1 MLSFPGDRLTT
12 MGEHRGPYI
21 RWRDEIWPL
30 AVLLLLAAWYFFSF
44 YNRFAGLRS
53 GDGEFGGGMAFLA
66 GLRPYRDYFTAGPPL
81 NQLKAAVEL
90 TLFGKSLIVSRTL
103 GVLERLSIVVLL
115 YCWLRRSFSTSA
127 AMLASFIT
135 IIVSA
140 GDRTD
145 PIASYNH
152 DAILFAMIC
161 GFAASLSLEAI
172 KPRTALY
179 LGALAGVGAGL
190 SFLTKQTVGAA
201 AMVSVL
207 VFGSIAI
214 GKLRGTGRAAAWSV
228 AFLAGVASPVLAM
241 GFYLWRAGVLHTCL
255 TMLFVSGPAAKAS
268 RPFLFLSREIMIAGD
283 NWVWLML
290 GLIAI
295 MLSARAVWRASTSST
310 ANVDLGTR
318 RWVDGILWCSFVVVA
333 TAELLAHTSLPALVD
348 FGKSSV
354 YYVLFGCALL
364 GVVALFIGLRDKEKS
379 PSRILN
385 IALFAAL
392 AWSVAAALSL
402 SWPAFEAMTL
412 PGLGLLLAATIDGT
426 RGKWGQGFLYLVLAA
441 MVFIQIREKLD
452 MPFGFDHQDEA
463 AVRFATARSSQPE
476 LRDMKLSPEMTRL
489 LDDALLE
496 IRTNAKPDDTIFT
509 FPEMG
514 IFYALSGRRAPTWTD
529 SHNIDVVQD
538 SFARAEAERLLRS
551 RPAVIVYARP
561 TDTNMRQDER
571 VWREGRP
578 SGQRAMI
585 AALDSMLSDY
595 RLVGTY
601 QLLPDDNP
609 IRLYVRLQS
618 SVMGRSAKAALSEDS
633 GGNFGHRHGE
643 ISP

>member
-1 MLSFPGDRLTT
+1 MVSGDTLTT
-12 MGEHRGPYI
+12 MGEHRGRHV
-21 RWRDEIWPL
+21 RWRGEVWPL
-30 AVLLLLAAWYFFSF
+30 TILLLLAAWYFFSF

-53 GDGEFGGGMAFLA
+53 GDGEFGGGMVFLA
-66 GLRPYRDYFTAGPPL
+66 GRRPYRDYFTAGPPL
-81 NQLKAAVEL
+81 NQLKAALEL
-90 TLFGKSLIVSRTL
+90 TLFGKALIVSRAI
-103 GVLERLSIVVLL
+103 GVLERLSIAGLL
-115 YCWLRRSFSTSA
+115 YCWLRRTFSISA

-152 DAILFAMIC
+152 DAILFAIIC
-161 GFAASLSLEAI
+161 GFAASLSLDAI
-172 KPRTALY
+172 KPRSVVF
-179 LGALAGVGAGL
+179 LGALSGVGAGL

-214 GKLRGTGRAAAWSV
+214 AKLKGTGRSVAWSV
-228 AFLAGVASPVLAM
+228 AFLAGVIAPVFAVGL
-241 GFYLWRAGVLHTCL
+241 YLWRAGVLRACL
-255 TMLFVSGPAAKAS
+255 AMLFVSGPAAKAA

-283 NWVWLML
+283 NWVWLTL

-295 MLSARAVWRASTSST
+295 FLSARAVWSAAVSPTVNP
-310 ANVDLGTR
+310 AGATR
-318 RWVDGILWCSFVVVA
+318 SWISGILWGCFLVIA

-354 YYVLFGCALL
+354 YYVLVGCALL
-364 GVVALFIGLRDKEKS
+364 GVAALFIGLRNTEES
-379 PSRILN
+379 SSRILH

-392 AWSVAAALSL
+392 AWSVAASLSL

-412 PGLGLLLAATIDGT
+412 PGLGLLLAAAIDGT
-426 RGKWGQGFLYLVLAA
+426 RGKWGQGFLYLVMAA
-441 MVFIQIREKLD
+441 MVFIQVREKLE

-463 AVRFATARSSQPE
+463 AVRFATVQSRESE
-476 LRDMKLSPEMTRL
+476 LRGMKLPPEMTRL
-489 LDDALLE
+489 LDDTLLQ
-496 IRTNAKPDDTIFT
+496 IRSNAKPGDTIFT
-509 FPEMG
+509 YPEMG
-514 IFYALSGRRAPTWTD
+514 IFYAISGRNAPTWTD

-538 SFARAEAERLLRS
+538 SFARAEATRLLRS
-551 RPAVIVYARP
+551 QPTVIVYARP
-561 TDTNMRQDER
+561 TDANMKQDER

-578 SGQRAMI
+578 SGQRAII

-601 QLLPDDNP
+601 QLLSDDNP
-609 IRLYVRLQS
+609 IRLYVRLQKS
-618 SVMGRSAKAALSEDS
+618 SVTSELPKC
-633 GGNFGHRHGE
+633 GLPPVTMHGE
-643 ISP
+643 NHRKSPSVSP